1 MAILPDTEVFR
12 TFEFDSS
19 SASFIFFCGIIR
31 NSAEMLAFSEAHL
44 FLLLLLKC
52 SARLAPET
60 LFDTGLYDNNNKW
73 QMPFSR
79 STCW

>member
-1 MAILPDTEVFR
+1 MICQKKKKKELMVILPDTEVFR
-12 TFEFDSS
+12 IFEFDSS

-44 FLLLLLKC
+44 FLLLPLKF

-60 LFDTGLYDNNNKW
+60 LFD
-73 QMPFSR
+73 R
-79 STCW
+79 IV